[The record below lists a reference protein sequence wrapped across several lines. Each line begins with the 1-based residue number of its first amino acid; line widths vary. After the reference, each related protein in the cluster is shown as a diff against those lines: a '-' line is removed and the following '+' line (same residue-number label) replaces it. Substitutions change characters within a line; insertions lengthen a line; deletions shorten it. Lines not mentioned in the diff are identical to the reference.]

1 MRIDDVLGSMKER
14 AFSDVFHKQ
23 LESLYTEQ
31 IKRDGVSIE
40 EDYNQA
46 IQELPNLLNHSQME
60 LIHEL
65 EAVLQPNRI
74 YAGEYGFKAGVYA
87 AFLQLLSPREQE
99 LDLFNRFVVRE
110 LFDKENMERHTEYN
124 VRNIR
129 YREITDKLYENAT
142 ELLTEHIASVD
153 STWGER
159 IYNAAY
165 QGFYSG
171 YRAGWS
177 IIDDIRFLESAHRMR
192 DILMTEYELGL
203 VQPYAYTE
211 ERRSREESSS
221 KTA

>member
-14 AFSDVFHKQ
+14 AFSDDFHKQ

-31 IKRDGVSIE
+31 MKKDGVSVE

-46 IQELPNLLNHSQME
+46 IQEFPNILNHTQLQ

-99 LDLFNRFVVRE
+99 LDLFNRLVVRE
-110 LFDKENMERHTEYN
+110 LFDKENMKRHRKYN
-124 VRNIR
+124 SRNSR
-129 YREITDKLYENAT
+129 YLEIADKLYENASDSQK
-142 ELLTEHIASVD
+142 EQIASVE
-153 STWGER
+153 SACCER
-159 IYNAAY
+159 VYNAAY
-165 QGFYSG
+165 QGFYCG
-171 YRAGWS
+171 YRSGWS

-203 VQPYAYTE
+203 IQPYAYTE
-211 ERRSREESSS
+211 AHRGREESS
-221 KTA
+221 TETT